1 MSRRFRPMGVF
12 LLMLWLPPLVL
23 FGLRVSG
30 CAVLDAEP
38 LQTVIHAPA
47 AEAGHSATD
56 AEGVP
61 LY

>member
-1 MSRRFRPMGVF
+1 MGVF

-23 FGLRVSG
+23 FGLRLSG